1 MTLNKNPSLECI
13 LESAVVVS
21 WADLMRG
28 AQTGLIHIEYD
39 FAPAG
44 TLDYLKFWSSVTRGH
59 WLLACEYW
67 MSPSIFHGTGVR
79 FENGYQSEGL
89 AHILEFVMQHQN
101 SFVLPQNHD
110 REGLLQIPTP
120 TEEASTEATGC
131 VNEAFE
137 RIDAACLDPA
147 LA

>member
-1 MTLNKNPSLECI
+1 MTRNKNQSLECI

-28 AQTGLIHIEYD
+28 AQTGLIHIEYG
-39 FAPAG
+39 FAPTG
-44 TLDYLKFWSSVTRGH
+44 TLDYLKFWSSITRGH

-67 MSPSIFHGTGVR
+67 MSASTHHHTGVR

-101 SFVLPQNHD
+101 SFVLPLNHA
-110 REGLLQIPTP
+110 RQGLLQIPTP
-120 TEEASTEATGC
+120 TEKEGTAAAAAL
-131 VNEAFE
+131 NEAFG
-137 RIDAACLDPA
+137 RLGSP
-147 LA
+147 LAEPVLA